1 MNRNKL
7 KAWLVETAEDYKQV
21 LIDFAADCL
30 RVAFMLGL
38 FALIL
43 WTLSDPASEASA
55 NHIKLTFGISS
66 TGTCPKSQLLCL
78 YFLFVFCFSLAS
90 RFQFTFRKTKEAEAK
105 EQKTDPAKSAND
117 TADTTESTPS
127 TNPAKELKNE

>member
-21 LIDFAADCL
+21 LIDVATDCL

-43 WTLSDPASEASA
+43 WTLSGPEASA

-66 TGTCPKSQLLCL
+66 TGNCPKTQLLCL

-90 RFQFTFRKTKEAEAK
+90 RFQFTFHKTTEAEAK
-105 EQKTDPAKSAND
+105 EQKTEPVKSAKD
-117 TADTTESTPS
+117 TADTAESTPS